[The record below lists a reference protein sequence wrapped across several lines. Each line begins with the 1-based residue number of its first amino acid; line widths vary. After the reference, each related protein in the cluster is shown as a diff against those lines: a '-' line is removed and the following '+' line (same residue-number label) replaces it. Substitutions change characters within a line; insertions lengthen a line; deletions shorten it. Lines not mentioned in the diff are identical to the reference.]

1 MKSER
6 ILDAVGGI
14 NEEAVR
20 DAKAYKK
27 AKPKGWLKWGAMA
40 ACLCL
45 VVGIGIFQ
53 ITISNLPHKSDDPLS
68 GGFVAEITEVVSDGH
83 IVVSV
88 TAGDHNLPEGSSAH
102 INYEKVVC
110 NQEKYDTDLIIGDVV
125 VVTYDSV
132 HISFENEVGTITI
145 ECIELI
151 DE

>member
-1 MKSER
+1 MRGREM
-6 ILDAVGGI
+6 LDTIENLNPAYI
-14 NEEAVR
+14 EA
-20 DAKAYKK
+20 AAE
-27 AKPKGWLKWGAMA
+27 KPKTKKTDWLKWGAMV
-40 ACLCL
+40 ACLCI
-45 VVGIGIFQ
+45 VVGIGIFH
-53 ITISNLPHKSDDPLS
+53 ITISNLPHKSEDPLS

-83 IVVSV
+83 IVVRV

-102 INYEKVVC
+102 VNYENVVY
-110 NQEKYDTDLIIGDVV
+110 NQEKYVTDLIIGDVV